1 MIVDRTG
8 FARDSGFG
16 SPGSWKRVNARS
28 ESSRPIL
35 LRSAM
40 KLGRFDPAFAVEMET
55 EQSDEASLIGSEFE
69 LANT

>member
-8 FARDSGFG
+8 SARDSGFG
-16 SPGSWKRVNARS
+16 SLGSWKRVNARS